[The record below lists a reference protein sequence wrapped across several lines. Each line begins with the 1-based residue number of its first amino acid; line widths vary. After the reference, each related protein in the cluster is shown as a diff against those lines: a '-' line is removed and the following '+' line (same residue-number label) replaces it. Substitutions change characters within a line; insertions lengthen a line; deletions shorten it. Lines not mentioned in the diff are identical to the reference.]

1 MQSKYAVI
9 DLGSNTFHLL
19 IGERQSDG
27 RIQTLYRERVY
38 VKLAENGI
46 ETIDEIPFN
55 RGIDALTKF
64 RAKLDEYEIK
74 DYLALGTAT
83 LRKASNAAHFVAQAA
98 LKSSINIRVI
108 GGEEEAQLIHLGV
121 RQAYPMQEDITY
133 LIMDI
138 GGGSVEFILCSQSEL
153 FWHQSYPAGVA
164 ILKNTFQKS
173 NTLSHVEQQAICT
186 WLDTLLQDLKEKLLV
201 YKPSVMIGASGTF
214 EVLQDAIGGSVPGEE
229 YGQIKFSNYK
239 ASAQAV
245 LMAEYH
251 EIQQMDWIP
260 SERKDLIQ
268 VAFALI
274 QWVVVNAPIQ
284 EMAISHYAMKE
295 GAFQRFKMS

>member
-19 IGERQSDG
+19 IGQQQSDG
-27 RIQTLYRERVY
+27 RFQTLYRERVY

-64 RAKLDEYEIK
+64 KGKLDEYGIK

-83 LRKASNAAHFVAQAA
+83 LRKASNAADFVAQAA
-98 LKSSINIRVI
+98 LKSGINIRVI

-121 RQAYPMQEDITY
+121 RQAYPMQKDITY

-138 GGGSVEFILCSQSEL
+138 GGGSVEFILCSESEL
-153 FWHQSYPAGVA
+153 FWHHSYPAGVA
-164 ILKNTFQKS
+164 ILKNSFQK
-173 NTLSHVEQQAICT
+173 NETLTASEQQEIYA
-186 WLDTLLQDLKEKLLV
+186 WLDTLLQELKEKLV
-201 YKPSVMIGASGTF
+201 TYNPSILIGASGTF
-214 EVLQDAIGGSVPGEE
+214 EVLQKAIGSLDPGEK
-229 YGQIKFSNYK
+229 YGRIEFSNYN

-245 LMAEYH
+245 LTADFRA
-251 EIQQMDWIP
+251 IQQMDWIP
-260 SERKDLIQ
+260 KERKDLIQ
-268 VAFALI
+268 VAFTLI
-274 QWVVVNAPIQ
+274 QWVVNNTPIR
-284 EMAISHYAMKE
+284 EMAISHFAMKE
-295 GAFQRFKMS
+295 GAFQRFKMK